1 MIFIDSNVLAYAFY
15 DDDKKERCQQIIRGG
30 GIINTVNLIE
40 AYHILQFEVN
50 REHATKSIKSL
61 LKSNLLIVNVD
72 INSVFE
78 ALKRTQKNINLKFV
92 DLIHYSCAITNSCS
106 AIISYDKD
114 FDDLDIPREEP

>member
-1 MIFIDSNVLAYAFY
+1 MIFVDSNVLAYAFY

-40 AYHILQFEVN
+40 AYNILQFEVN

>member
-40 AYHILQFEVN
+40 AYNILQFEVN

>member
-15 DDDKKERCQQIIRGG
+15 DDDKKERCQQIIRGV

-40 AYHILQFEVN
+40 AYNILQFEVN

-61 LKSNLLIVNVD
+61 LKSNLLIVDVD